1 MEALLKLSN
10 QDHNAIEFQHIK
22 ELDYLPALKES
33 IEKTN
38 QSIKNYKSNN
48 EINFKSVIED
58 LDSISEDVDYIS
70 SIFYSMYSA
79 HATDALRAKSQEFS
93 ACLTEFSNSISLDEE
108 IFEKIKAL
116 YLDKENQE
124 LSLEQNKVLEKYY
137 SDLVRNGAMLK
148 GEKKDRLKEINKKL
162 SELSLKFSD
171 NVLQSSNA
179 LTCEVQNESELD
191 GVPKQVIDQA
201 RKKAEELGKEGFV
214 LTMDY
219 PVILPV
225 LKYCKKRETRKKL
238 NTIFKQRG
246 RTKDFNNKE
255 IIKEEISL
263 RNERA
268 KLLGFESHVDYTLK
282 KRMAQDE
289 QTVLNFI
296 EEVISKAME
305 PAKKEFQELEALAL
319 EDGVSDY
326 SPWDHNYYSEILKK
340 KKLNFNDEVL
350 RPYFSVEKSL
360 AGMFEVANKLYDL
373 EFKLRDDLPKYH
385 EEVLIYEVFE
395 KSEYLGLFYVD
406 LYPRATKKQGAWMT
420 NLFDQGLFKGKV
432 HRPHV
437 AIVCNFTKPTE
448 SKPSLLTFNEVL
460 TLYHEFGHALHGLL
474 SKCKYR
480 AVSGTS
486 VYWDFV
492 ELPSQ
497 IMENWVKEKECL
509 DLFAKHHETGENIPE
524 DIVEKIKQSNQFL
537 EGLATLRQM
546 SFSYLDI
553 KLHSMDEAEIEKLDI
568 EQFEKNLMDRFNF
581 YKNKDLNSP
590 MSFSFSHLFAGGYSS
605 GYYSYK
611 WAEVLDA
618 DAFEEFLKVGIF
630 NKEKASSFKENIL
643 EKGGSED
650 PLILY
655 KRFKGAMPDSS
666 ALFKRAGL

>member
-10 QDHNAIEFQHIK
+10 QNHNAIEFQNIK
-22 ELDYLPALKES
+22 ESDYLPALKKS
-33 IEKTN
+33 ISEAD
-38 QSIKNYKSNN
+38 QAIKDYKSNTQ
-48 EINFKSVIED
+48 INFKSVIED

-79 HATDALRAKSQEFS
+79 HATDELREKSQEFS
-93 ACLTEFSNSISLDEE
+93 ATLTEFSNKISLDEE

-116 YLDKENQE
+116 YLDKDNQG
-124 LSLEQNKVLEKYY
+124 LTLEQDKVIEKYY
-137 SDLVRNGAMLK
+137 SDLVRNGALLK

-171 NVLQSSNA
+171 NVLQSSNS
-179 LTCEVQNESELD
+179 LTCEITNLSELE
-191 GVPKQVIDQA
+191 GVPEHVINQA
-201 RKKAEELGKEGFV
+201 SKKAKELNKEGYV

-219 PVILPV
+219 PVVLPV
-225 LKYCKKRETRKKL
+225 LKYCKNRETRKKL
-238 NTIFKQRG
+238 NIVFKQRG
-246 RTKDFNNKE
+246 RVEGFNNKE

-263 RNERA
+263 RNERSQ
-268 KLLGFESHVDYTLK
+268 LLGFRSHVDFTLK
-282 KRMAQDE
+282 KRMAQNE
-289 QTVLNFI
+289 ETVLNFI
-296 EEVISKAME
+296 EEVISKAMG
-305 PAKKEFQELEALAL
+305 PAKKEFEQLENLAL
-319 EDGVSDY
+319 EDGIKDY
-326 SPWDHNYYSEILKK
+326 SPWDHNYYSEILKQK
-340 KKLNFNDEVL
+340 VLSFNDEVL
-350 RPYFSVEKSL
+350 RPYFSVEKCLS
-360 AGMFEVANKLYDL
+360 GMFEVANKLYDL
-373 EFKLRDDLPKYH
+373 NFKLRDDLPKYH
-385 EEVLIYEVFE
+385 EEVMIYEVFE
-395 KSEYLGLFYVD
+395 KDQYLGLFYVD

-474 SKCKYR
+474 SKCTYR

-509 DLFAKHHETGENIPE
+509 DLFARHFETGENIPE
-524 DIVEKIKQSNQFL
+524 DIIKKIKQSNQFL
-537 EGLATLRQM
+537 EGLATIRQM
-546 SFSYLDI
+546 SFSLLDI
-553 KLHSMDEAEIEKLDI
+553 KLHSMSAQEIEHLNI
-568 EQFEKNLMDRFNF
+568 EEYEKNLMTRFNF
-581 YKNKDLNSP
+581 YQNKDSNSP
-590 MSFSFSHLFAGGYSS
+590 MSFAFSHLFAGGYSS

-618 DAFEEFLKVGIF
+618 DAFEEFIKVGIF

-650 PLILY
+650 PLTLY

>member
-1 MEALLKLSN
+1 MDALLKLST
-10 QDHNAIEFQHIK
+10 QEHNAIEFQRIQ
-22 ELDYLPALKES
+22 ESDYLPALKKVINDADVL
-33 IEKTN
+33 IE
-38 QSIKNYKSNN
+38 NYKKNT
-48 EINFKSVIED
+48 EINFKSIIED
-58 LDSISEDVDYIS
+58 LDVISEDVDYIS

-79 HATDALRAKSQEFS
+79 HATDELREKSQEFS
-93 ACLTEFSNSISLDEE
+93 SLLTEFSNKISLDEE

-116 YLDKENQE
+116 YLDKENQN
-124 LSLEQNKVLEKYY
+124 LSIEQDSVLEKYY

-179 LTCEVQNESELD
+179 LFCHVDSIDELE
-191 GVPKQVIDQA
+191 GVPEHVVNQA
-201 RKKAEELGKEGFV
+201 KNKAKEMDKTGYV

-219 PVILPV
+219 PIILPV
-225 LKYCKKRETRKKL
+225 FKYCKNRETRQKL
-238 NTIFKQRG
+238 TKIFKQRG
-246 RTKDFNNKE
+246 RTKEFNNQD

-263 RNERA
+263 RNERSQ
-268 KLLGFESHVDYTLK
+268 LLGFKSHVDFTLK
-282 KRMAQDE
+282 KRMAQSE
-289 QTVLNFI
+289 ETVLNFI
-296 EEVISKAME
+296 EEVVSKAMA
-305 PAKKEFQELEALAL
+305 PAQKEFRELESLAK
-319 EDGVSDY
+319 EDGVEDY
-326 SPWDHNYYSEILKK
+326 SPWDHNYYSEILKQ
-340 KKLNFNDEVL
+340 KKLNFNDEIL

-360 AGMFEVANKLYDL
+360 DGMFEVANKLYDL
-373 EFKLRDDLPKYH
+373 EFKLRQDLPKYH
-385 EEVLIYEVFE
+385 EEVMIYEVFE
-395 KSEYLGLFYVD
+395 NKEYLGLFYVD

-474 SKCKYR
+474 SKCTYR

-497 IMENWVKEKECL
+497 IMENWVKEKQCL
-509 DLFAKHHETGENIPE
+509 DLFAYHYETGESIPD
-524 DIVEKIKQSNQFL
+524 DIVGKIKQSNQFL
-537 EGLATLRQM
+537 EGLATIRQM

-553 KLHSMDEAEIEKLDI
+553 KLHSLTYEEIETLDI
-568 EQFEKNLMDRFNF
+568 EEFEKNLMNRFNF

-630 NKEKASSFKENIL
+630 NKEKASSFKTNVL

-650 PLILY
+650 PLTLY
-655 KRFKGAMPDSS
+655 KRFKGTMPDSN